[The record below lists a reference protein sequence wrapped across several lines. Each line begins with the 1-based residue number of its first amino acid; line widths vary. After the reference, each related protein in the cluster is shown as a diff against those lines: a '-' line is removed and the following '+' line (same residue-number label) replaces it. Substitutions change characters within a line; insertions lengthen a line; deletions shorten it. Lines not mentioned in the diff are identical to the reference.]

1 MDERDTHDPLRDLGR
16 RLDRARQRSG
26 NAPAGAPSEDGAGA
40 SRKAL
45 ALGLRIGLE
54 LVVAV
59 FVGVALGWAFDRWL
73 GTGPWGLIVF
83 LFLGFAAGVMNV
95 FRVALRMERAAG
107 FGPPP
112 SAKPKADWDDDED

>member
-1 MDERDTHDPLRDLGR
+1 MDERDARDPLRDLGR
-16 RLDRARQRSG
+16 RLDQARQRSSS
-26 NAPAGAPSEDGAGA
+26 APRPPSEDGAGA

-95 FRVALRMERAAG
+95 FRVALRMERAVG

-112 SAKPKADWDDDED
+112 SAKPKAGWDDDED

>member
-1 MDERDTHDPLRDLGR
+1 MDERDAQDSLRDLGR

-26 NAPAGAPSEDGAGA
+26 DAPAGGPSEDGAG
-40 SRKAL
+40 RNAL

-54 LVVAV
+54 LLVAV
-59 FVGVALGWAFDRWL
+59 FVGAALGWAFDRWL

-83 LFLGFAAGVMNV
+83 LFLGFAAGVLNV
-95 FRVALRMERAAG
+95 FRAALGVERAVG

-112 SAKPKADWDDDED
+112 SAKPKAGWDDDDED